1 MMNDDNAP
9 VTRAELR
16 EELTAL
22 ESRLES
28 RLIDRMRDMETAL
41 LTAFHSYSRGVS
53 VRFRKIEADV
63 SNIDAAA
70 TARLAALEDRVLEVE
85 RRLPPVI

>member
-1 MMNDDNAP
+1 MNGDNAP
-9 VTRAELR
+9 LTRAELR
-16 EELTAL
+16 EELASF

-28 RLIDRMRDMETAL
+28 HLLGRTRDMETAL
-41 LTAFHSYSRGVS
+41 LTAFHSYATGVS

-63 SNIDAAA
+63 TNIDAAA
-70 TARLAALEDRVLEVE
+70 TGRLAALEDRVLEVE